1 MVCSGLSENG
11 GKLMNVKNC
20 RKCRK
25 LFNYV
30 VGPFL
35 CPNCKDELEMKF
47 QEVKKYVQG
56 NAGAGV
62 HEVSEACDV
71 GIPQIQ
77 QWVREERLMF
87 TESAAIGL
95 ECERCG
101 KSVRSGRYCIECR
114 NELTNEFKGA
124 MGQQTNSAGT
134 KSNRAKMRYLDQE

>member
-1 MVCSGLSENG
+1 
-11 GKLMNVKNC
+11 MNVKSC
-20 RKCRK
+20 RKCKK

-30 VGPFL
+30 MGSSI
-35 CPNCKDELEMKF
+35 CPNCKAELEMKF
-47 QEVKKYVQG
+47 QEVKKYVQE

-71 GIPQIQ
+71 SISQIQ

-114 NELTNEFKGA
+114 MELTNEFKGV
-124 MGQQTNSAGT
+124 MGQQTNSSFST
-134 KSNRAKMRYLDQE
+134 KSDRAKMRYLDQE